1 MRLFDRLSVVDF
13 GGCSSVWLECRS
25 VTPEVAGSSPVSP
38 VSPRKG
44 AVAQSGRAL
53 ESHSRGRGFE
63 SRRLHFCHRS
73 SEVEHSIRNRAVVG
87 SIPTGGLVEGRFA
100 GHAGRAG
107 IAQLVERNLAKVEV
121 AGSNPV
127 ACLYDSSQHVVRKQ
141 GLLKVD
147 RVALDSPA

>member
-1 MRLFDRLSVVDF
+1 MRLFDKVVCSRLKQFRGLLLSLVRVPVCHT
-13 GGCSSVWLECRS
+13 GGRGFESRQPRI
-25 VTPEVAGSSPVSP
+25 TPH
-38 VSPRKG
+38 KG

-63 SRRLHFCHRS
+63 PRRLHFCHRS

-87 SIPTGGLVEGRFA
+87 SIPTGGLVESTFV
-100 GHAGRAG
+100 GHAG

-127 ACLYDSSQHVVRKQ
+127 ACLNDSSQHVVKSGR
-141 GLLKVD
+141 GSV
-147 RVALDSPA
+147 R